1 MNTSLKYKR
10 GKYMTEYRILN
21 KDEICQAFYRALGC
35 VEAQV
40 YNKEHVE
47 KEPYDCQME
56 CVL

>member
-1 MNTSLKYKR
+1 MLKLYISAHSAV
-10 GKYMTEYRILN
+10 ES
-21 KDEICQAFYRALGC
+21 QAFYKALGC

-56 CVL
+56 CIL